1 VNEEVDEGAHDP
13 IVASEGREDFP
24 AVLKNRI
31 FDVLLTVRVNAECA
45 AKMGSTQ
52 RSIFFE

>member
-1 VNEEVDEGAHDP
+1 MNEEVDEGAHDP
-13 IVASEGREDFP
+13 IVASEDREDFP

-45 AKMGSTQ
+45 ARNGFDAK
-52 RSIFFE
+52 IDFL

>member
-13 IVASEGREDFP
+13 IVASKDREDFP

-31 FDVLLTVRVNAECA
+31 FDVLLTVRVNAERA
-45 AKMGSTQ
+45 ARNGFDAK
-52 RSIFFE
+52 IDFL